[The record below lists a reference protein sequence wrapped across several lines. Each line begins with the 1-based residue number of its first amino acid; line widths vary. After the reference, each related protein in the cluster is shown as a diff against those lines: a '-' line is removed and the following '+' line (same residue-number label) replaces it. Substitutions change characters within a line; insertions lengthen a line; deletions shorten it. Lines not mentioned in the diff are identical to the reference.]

1 MAGFVQIIEYSTSR
15 MDQMRSLDEKWRQ
28 EHPDLGPTRITVTE
42 DRDRRGTFLTI
53 VEFASYEEAM
63 RNNDDPKTAEFA
75 ARMRELA
82 DGPPVFRNLDV
93 VTSQVRIDQADGA
106 TART

>member
-15 MDQMRSLDEKWRQ
+15 MEEVRALDAQWRQ
-28 EHPDLGPTRITVTE
+28 AHPDMGPTRITVAE
-42 DRDRRGTFLTI
+42 DRDRRGTFLAI

-93 VTSQVRIDQADGA
+93 VTAEVRIDLADRA
-106 TART
+106 SAPA